1 MSVPEHQGC
10 SISMLTEGGIAELV
24 HHKQIFVVIQPLT
37 IAITIEEP
45 NNHRIV
51 GVAPVS
57 YYFSMDA

>member
-1 MSVPEHQGC
+1 
-10 SISMLTEGGIAELV
+10 MLTEGGIAELV
-24 HHKQIFVVIQPLT
+24 HHKQVFVVIQPLT